1 MGSSCKFYSLY
12 GDIMLKFSFLIAFMV
27 LILQLSCAQTLS
39 QLPPTEQVGAQLP
52 STAATT
58 AAQAPRQETVLE
70 QHLWEYL
77 ISGRLVEEAAAQVKS
92 AGTPPAPDSVAEA
105 LLAII
110 VLEEAAGKVG
120 VPLQDIAMRYNFDI
134 LQALNTNP
142 FLNYPRF
149 FATAAKVLSM
159 HVGDSDFHRDLESL
173 LQARLERFRND
184 IDALETLLT
193 IPGAQS
199 DRTAAHVEQEINTDL
214 FRSGDNTLLE
224 AESLAT
230 QGEYQSAIKKIATIS
245 KESPLLQIAQEK
257 LIEIS
262 NKAVHD
268 LRKRA
273 ALAFQKAGPITDR
286 NTRAAYLNEAKT
298 YLEQALTL
306 YPKAENLHTVRSN
319 LVIIARDLEKLRADM
334 P

>member
-1 MGSSCKFYSLY
+1 
-12 GDIMLKFSFLIAFMV
+12 MLKFSFLTTCIV
-27 LILQLSCAQTLS
+27 LILQSSCTQTLS
-39 QLPPTEQVGAQLP
+39 QLPPTEQVRAQQLP
-52 STAATT
+52 SATTTT
-58 AAQAPRQETVLE
+58 AAQVPSKETVLE
-70 QHLWEYL
+70 RHLWEYL
-77 ISGRLVEEAAAQVKS
+77 ISGRLAEEAAVQVKS

-105 LLAII
+105 LLAIV
-110 VLEEAAGKVG
+110 VLEEVAGKVG

-173 LQARLERFRND
+173 LQARIERFRND

-199 DRTAAHVEQEINTDL
+199 ERTAAHVEQEINTDL

-230 QGEYQSAIKKIATIS
+230 QGDYQSAIKKIATIN
-245 KESPLLQIAQEK
+245 KDSPLLQIAQEK

-319 LVIIARDLEKLRADM
+319 LVIIARDLEKLRADT

>member
-1 MGSSCKFYSLY
+1 
-12 GDIMLKFSFLIAFMV
+12 MLKFSFLTACIV
-27 LILQLSCAQTLS
+27 LILQLSCAQTMT
-39 QLPPTEQVGAQLP
+39 QLPPTEQVRAQMP
-52 STAATT
+52 SSAVME
-58 AAQAPRQETVLE
+58 AQVPSKETVLE
-70 QHLWEYL
+70 RYLWEYL
-77 ISGRLVEEAAAQVKS
+77 VGGRLAEEAAAQVTI

-105 LLAII
+105 LLAIV
-110 VLEEAAGKVG
+110 VLEQVAGKVG
-120 VPLQDIAMRYNFDI
+120 ISLQEVAMRYNFDI

-149 FATAAKVLSM
+149 FATVAKVLAM
-159 HVGDSDFHRDLESL
+159 HVGDGDFHRDLESL
-173 LQARLERFRND
+173 LQARLERFRTD
-184 IDALETLLT
+184 LDSLETLLT
-193 IPGAQS
+193 MPGAQS
-199 DRTAAHVEQEINTDL
+199 ERTAAHVEQEINTDL
-214 FRSGDNTLLE
+214 FRRGDNTLLE

-230 QGEYQSAIKKIATIS
+230 QGEYQSAIKKIATIG
-245 KESPLLQIAQEK
+245 KNSPLLQIAQEK

-306 YPKAENLHTVRSN
+306 YPQAENLHTVRSN
-319 LVIIARDLEKLRADM
+319 LVIIARDLEKLRADT

>member
-1 MGSSCKFYSLY
+1 MPKCY
-12 GDIMLKFSFLIAFMV
+12 FLIPCIV
-27 LILQLSCAQTLS
+27 LILQLSCAQTMT
-39 QLPPTEQVGAQLP
+39 QLPLTEQVKAQQQRDVADSMAQLP
-52 STAATT
+52 SN
-58 AAQAPRQETVLE
+58 ETVLE
-70 QHLWEYL
+70 RHLWEYL
-77 ISGRLVEEAAAQVKS
+77 VSGRLAEEAVLHVTS
-92 AGTPPAPDSVAEA
+92 AGTPPTPDSVAEA
-105 LLAII
+105 LLAVV
-110 VLEEAAGKVG
+110 VLEEVAGKVG
-120 VPLQDIAMRYNFDI
+120 VSLQEVAMRYNFDI

-149 FATAAKVLSM
+149 FATVAKVLAM

-184 IDALETLLT
+184 IDMLETLLT
-193 IPGAQS
+193 IPGAQG

-214 FRSGDNTLLE
+214 FRRGDNTLLE

-230 QGEYQSAIKKIATIS
+230 QGEYQSAIKKIATID
-245 KESPLLQIAQEK
+245 KNSPLLQIAQEK

-306 YPKAENLHTVRSN
+306 YPQAENLHTVRSN
-319 LVIIARDLEKLRADM
+319 LVIIARDLEKLRADT

>member
-1 MGSSCKFYSLY
+1 
-12 GDIMLKFSFLIAFMV
+12 MLKFSFLTSCIV
-27 LILQLSCAQTLS
+27 LIIQLSCAQTMTK
-39 QLPPTEQVGAQLP
+39 LPPAEPVRAQPPSSVATEAQVP
-52 STAATT
+52 SKETAFE
-58 AAQAPRQETVLE
+58 RY
-70 QHLWEYL
+70 LWEYL
-77 ISGRLVEEAAAQVKS
+77 VGGRLAEEAAAQVAT
-92 AGTPPAPDSVAEA
+92 AGIPPAPDSVAEA
-105 LLAII
+105 LLAIV
-110 VLEEAAGKVG
+110 VLEQVAGKVG
-120 VPLQDIAMRYNFDI
+120 VSLQEVATRYNFDI

-149 FATAAKVLSM
+149 FATVAKVLAM
-159 HVGDSDFHRDLESL
+159 HVGDGDFHRDLESL
-173 LQARLERFRND
+173 LQSRLERFRTD
-184 IDALETLLT
+184 LDALETLLT

-199 DRTAAHVEQEINTDL
+199 ERTASHVEQEINTDL
-214 FRSGDNTLLE
+214 FRRGDNTLLE

-230 QGEYQSAIKKIATIS
+230 QGEYQSAIKKIATIG
-245 KESPLLQIAQEK
+245 KDSPLLQIAQEK

-286 NTRAAYLNEAKT
+286 NTRAAYLNEAKI

-306 YPKAENLHTVRSN
+306 YPQAENLHTVRSN
-319 LVIIARDLEKLRADM
+319 LVIIARDLEKMRAETM

>member
-1 MGSSCKFYSLY
+1 M
-12 GDIMLKFSFLIAFMV
+12 
-27 LILQLSCAQTLS
+27 LQLSCAQTMT
-39 QLPPTEQVGAQLP
+39 QLPPAEQVRAQPP
-52 STAATT
+52 SPTATT
-58 AAQAPRQETVLE
+58 EPVLKETVLE
-70 QHLWEYL
+70 RHLWEYL
-77 ISGRLVEEAAAQVKS
+77 VGGRLAEEAAVQVTS
-92 AGTPPAPDSVAEA
+92 TGTPPAPDSVAEA
-105 LLAII
+105 LLAIV
-110 VLEEAAGKVG
+110 VLERVAGRVG
-120 VPLQDIAMRYNFDI
+120 ESLQEVAMRYNFDI

-149 FATAAKVLSM
+149 FATVAKVLAM

-184 IDALETLLT
+184 LDALETLLT
-193 IPGAQS
+193 IPGAQNE
-199 DRTAAHVEQEINTDL
+199 RTAAHVEQEINTDL
-214 FRSGDNTLLE
+214 FRRGDNTLLE

-230 QGEYQSAIKKIATIS
+230 QGEYQSAIKKIATLDTD
-245 KESPLLQIAQEK
+245 SPLLQIAQEK

-298 YLEQALTL
+298 YLERALTL
-306 YPKAENLHTVRSN
+306 YPQSENLHTVRSN
-319 LVIIARDLEKLRADM
+319 LVIIARDLEKLRVETT

>member
-1 MGSSCKFYSLY
+1 MNRF
-12 GDIMLKFSFLIAFMV
+12 FLLAACIV
-27 LILQLSCAQTLS
+27 LMLQLSCAQTIS
-39 QLPPTEQVGAQLP
+39 QLPPAEQVRTQQP
-52 STAATT
+52 RAATVT
-58 AAQAPRQETVLE
+58 EAQVPSRETQLE
-70 QHLWEYL
+70 HYLWEYL
-77 ISGRLVEEAAAQVKS
+77 VSSRLSTEVAAQVAT
-92 AGTPPAPDSVAEA
+92 AGIPPPPDSVAEA
-105 LLAII
+105 LLAIV
-110 VLEEAAGKVG
+110 VLEEVAGKAG
-120 VPLQDIAMRYNFDI
+120 VSLQAVALRHHFDI

-149 FATAAKVLSM
+149 FATAAKVM
-159 HVGDSDFHRDLESL
+159 AMQIGDSDFHRDLESL

-184 IDALETLLT
+184 FDALETLLT

-199 DRTAAHVEQEINTDL
+199 DRTASHIEQEIDTDR
-214 FRSGDNTLLE
+214 FRHDDNTLLE
-224 AESLAT
+224 ADSLAT
-230 QGEYQSAIKKIATIS
+230 QGEYRNAIKKIATLDQH
-245 KESPLLQIAQEK
+245 SPLFHIAQEK

-273 ALAFQKAGPITDR
+273 ALAFQKAAPITDR

-306 YPKAENLHTVRSN
+306 YPQADNQHTVRSN
-319 LVIIARDLEKLRADM
+319 LVIITRDLEKLRAETV